1 MALVRHN
8 LPWSDEEIRR
18 MLDMFDRG
26 MSKAAIGERL
36 GRTKYAVTFRLSRI
50 KRCRSCSTGTRRR
63 AARPNTAAIARS
75 STGSSTAC
83 RIRSGVDAG
92 PDATIDNLIQETR

>member
-1 MALVRHN
+1 MVLARHN

-18 MLDMFDRG
+18 MLDMIDRG

-50 KRCRSCSTGTRRR
+50 KRSSELLDRYSAKSRSAESRRNREEQHRTLDCMPNPFRGPGR
-63 AARPNTAAIARS
+63 AKHN
-75 STGSSTAC
+75 
-83 RIRSGVDAG
+83 D
-92 PDATIDNLIQETR
+92 

>member
-1 MALVRHN
+1 
-8 LPWSDEEIRR
+8 

-50 KRCRSCSTGTRRR
+50 KRSSELLDRYSAKSRPAEYSRNREAQRRKLDCMPNPFRGRCRARR
-63 AARPNTAAIARS
+63 N
-75 STGSSTAC
+75 
-83 RIRSGVDAG
+83 D
-92 PDATIDNLIQETR
+92 

>member
-1 MALVRHN
+1 MHDPAVAETWLQTVTAMALARHN
-8 LPWSDEEIRR
+8 LLWSDEEIRR

-50 KRCRSCSTGTRRR
+50 KRSSELLDRY
-63 AARPNTAAIARS
+63 TAKSR
-75 STGSSTAC
+75 TAEYS
-83 RIRSGVDAG
+83 RNR
-92 PDATIDNLIQETR
+92 EE

>member
-1 MALVRHN
+1 MALARHN

-50 KRCRSCSTGTRRR
+50 KRSSELLDRYTAKSRTAEYSRNREEQRRTLDCMPNPFRGRCRARR
-63 AARPNTAAIARS
+63 N
-75 STGSSTAC
+75 
-83 RIRSGVDAG
+83 D
-92 PDATIDNLIQETR
+92 